1 MEMVE
6 MVRQDIVAI
15 WMEVAPTGETLEEF
29 TARVNAEFDE
39 ADVIFVPSGLDI
51 VPYPE
56 ECEEYSVT
64 MSAAATTLEET
75 DNAISA
81 SRTFIEW
88 AKAIVDPLVEHHCHT
103 DSSNIDF
110 QTSTLRMNVDML
122 INPAITVLNEFLD
135 VNDPANVD
143 GLQDRLYFE
152 QVLLPEIA
160 AGVQSGAVVL
170 PPLAEPTSFLP
181 DFCMDRTAE
190 DNFNQVA

>member
-1 MEMVE
+1 
-6 MVRQDIVAI
+6 
-15 WMEVAPTGETLEEF
+15 
-29 TARVNAEFDE
+29 
-39 ADVIFVPSGLDI
+39 
-51 VPYPE
+51 
-56 ECEEYSVT
+56 
-64 MSAAATTLEET
+64 MSAAAATLEET

-170 PPLAEPTSFLP
+170 PPLAELNSFLP
-181 DFCMDRTAE
+181 DFCIDRTAE
-190 DNFNQVA
+190 DNFNQAAQEFQT